1 MTEERIGGVRDGTVE
16 LLKGGVH
23 RAGVGAALA
32 EISGWEGR
40 LAASGDPDLAA
51 VAQTLAELRAQLEG
65 VRFDPVTVGALMRSL
80 GEQVEGVAGSS
91 DAGARVAERLS
102 QLGSLLGE
110 QGDAVSKEGMKH

>member
-40 LAASGDPDLAA
+40 LAASGDPDLVA
-51 VAQTLAELRAQLEG
+51 VAQTLAKLRAQLEG

-80 GEQVEGVAGSS
+80 GEQVEGVAGS